1 MAAVP
6 SRMISLGSPLPSF
19 ALPDVVSGE
28 IVTDARLRAA
38 PASVVAFICNHCPY
52 VIHVQAELVRLG
64 RDLAARGVAMVAISS
79 NDVTAYPED
88 GPEPMAALARRL
100 GFAFPYLYDE
110 SQAVALAFQ
119 AACTP
124 DLFVFD
130 GNAALAYRGQLDAS
144 RPGNAHPLD
153 GADLRAAVEA
163 LLAGGR
169 PAAEQRPS
177 LGCSLKWRAGQAPPW
192 A

>member
-6 SRMISLGSPLPSF
+6 SRMIALGSPLPSF

-28 IVTDARLRAA
+28 VVTDARLRAA
-38 PASVVAFICNHCPY
+38 PVSVVAFICNHCPY
-52 VIHVQAELVRLG
+52 VVHVQPELVRLG
-64 RDLAARGVAMVAISS
+64 HDLVARGVAMVAISS

-88 GPEPMAALARRL
+88 GPEQMAALARRL

-124 DLFVFD
+124 DLYVFD
-130 GNAALAYRGQLDAS
+130 GAATLAYRGQLDAS
-144 RPGNAHPLD
+144 RPGNARPLD

-163 LLAGGR
+163 LLVGGR

>member
-6 SRMISLGSPLPSF
+6 SRMIALGSPLPSF

-28 IVTDARLRAA
+28 VVTDARLRAA
-38 PASVVAFICNHCPY
+38 PVSVVAFICNHCPY
-52 VIHVQAELVRLG
+52 VVHVQPELVRLG
-64 RDLAARGVAMVAISS
+64 HDLVARGVAMVAISS

-88 GPEPMAALARRL
+88 GPEQMAALARRL

-124 DLFVFD
+124 DLYVFD
-130 GNAALAYRGQLDAS
+130 GAATLAYRGQLDAS
-144 RPGNAHPLD
+144 RPGNARPLD

>member
-1 MAAVP
+1 
-6 SRMISLGSPLPSF
+6 MISLGSPLPSF
-19 ALPDVVSGE
+19 ALPDVVSGR
-28 IVTDARLRAA
+28 IVTDSYLRAA

-52 VIHVQAELVRLG
+52 VVHVQPELVRLG
-64 RDLAARGVAMVAISS
+64 QDLLARGVPMVAISS
-79 NDVTAYPED
+79 NDATAYPED
-88 GPEPMAALARRL
+88 GPAPMAALARRL

-124 DLFVFD
+124 DFFVFD
-130 GNAALAYRGQLDAS
+130 GAATLAYRGQLDGS
-144 RPGNAHPLD
+144 RPGNARLLD

-177 LGCSLKWRAGQAPPW
+177 LGCSLKWRADRAPPW

>member
-19 ALPDVVSGE
+19 ALPDVVSGR
-28 IVTDARLRAA
+28 IVTDSYLRAA

-52 VIHVQAELVRLG
+52 VVHVQPELVRLG
-64 RDLAARGVAMVAISS
+64 QDLLARGVPMVAISS
-79 NDVTAYPED
+79 NDATAYPED
-88 GPEPMAALARRL
+88 GPAPMAALARRL

-124 DLFVFD
+124 DFFVFD
-130 GNAALAYRGQLDAS
+130 GAATLAYRGQLDGS
-144 RPGNAHPLD
+144 RPGNARLLD
-153 GADLRAAVEA
+153 GADLRAAVAA

-169 PAAEQRPS
+169 PAAAQRPS
-177 LGCSLKWRAGQAPPW
+177 LGCSLKWRADRAPPW

>member
-1 MAAVP
+1 
-6 SRMISLGSPLPSF
+6 MISLGSPLPSF

-163 LLAGGR
+163 LLAGRR

-177 LGCSLKWRAGQAPPW
+177 LGCSLKWRTGQAPPW